1 MAAQERLKA
10 ITKRN
15 AKVGKKHQKWARW
28 TPAQKMEVVK
38 SVLATGNMRIAA
50 AMHGVGYDLVREWKG
65 QAWWA
70 VMEAELRSEQDI
82 ELDAKLTQIVDK
94 SLDATLDRVE
104 NGDFIYDQKSGEIRR
119 KPANL
124 RDVHRV
130 AVDTLKQRQDLRVAN
145 EDTGV
150 AKITVEE
157 QLKMLADNLA
167 QWVKTQ
173 KPVIELNEVE
183 DAVYE
188 EREAGLQ
195 EGEREVQLSP
205 GERSEAS
212 SEEPSPLGSHQERGR
227 VER

>member
-1 MAAQERLKA
+1 MSAKERLA
-10 ITKRN
+10 EITKRN
-15 AKVGKKHQKWARW
+15 VKAGKKHKKFTSW

-50 AMHGVGYDLVREWKG
+50 AMHGVGYSLVREWKG

-70 VMEAELRSEQDI
+70 AMEAELRSEQNI

-119 KPANL
+119 KPVNL

-130 AVDTLKQRQDLRVAN
+130 AIDTIKQRDDLRGTT
-145 EDTGV
+145 DDGV
-150 AKITVEE
+150 VKVTVEE
-157 QLKMLADNLA
+157 QLKMLAENLA

-195 EGEREVQLSP
+195 DGECEVQLAP

-212 SEEPSPLGSHQERGR
+212 SEEPSPLGSDQERPGN
-227 VER
+227 